1 MREKYNG
8 QIMINVICEMIT
20 EGELQRA
27 QRVIQEFSHQIK
39 NDQTLWG
46 VLIKKMINKSGLYSD
61 IIDVQINKL
70 NSFEKQI
77 ISMIDGE
84 YKVNSY

>member
-1 MREKYNG
+1 
-8 QIMINVICEMIT
+8 
-20 EGELQRA
+20 
-27 QRVIQEFSHQIK
+27 
-39 NDQTLWG
+39 
-46 VLIKKMINKSGLYSD
+46 MINKSGLYSD